1 VMLGELGVKGKGFC
15 STKVQISIFSLYW
28 ACSGSDRL
36 LVGTMN
42 KGEGGRWK
50 GENAQSELPPKGGT
64 TNCKA
69 DTDDGWIFFS
79 RIFLSLSTWLIYGT
93 HVH

>member
-1 VMLGELGVKGKGFC
+1 M
-15 STKVQISIFSLYW
+15 
-28 ACSGSDRL
+28 
-36 LVGTMN
+36 MN

-69 DTDDGWIFFS
+69 DTNDGGDFLFLHFPFFLDLVYERYICTLVIKCEYSRGGGPIARKIFG
-79 RIFLSLSTWLIYGT
+79 IFDFRS
-93 HVH
+93 